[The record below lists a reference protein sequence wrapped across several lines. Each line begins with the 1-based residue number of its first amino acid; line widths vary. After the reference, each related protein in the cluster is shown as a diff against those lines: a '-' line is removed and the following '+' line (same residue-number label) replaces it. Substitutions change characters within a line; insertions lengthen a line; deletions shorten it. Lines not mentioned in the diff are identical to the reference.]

1 MTSMSGDESV
11 TCTLVSLEV
20 DQFSSLQCEV
30 DVEGLTG
37 EQADP
42 HLEQGSVIYQ
52 EAVTHNIDNSTDQGQ
67 DMICNSEDQNKEA
80 AASGRETLYS
90 AACWYEM
97 WANDGGR
104 NCFSNLISASTD
116 IQNRNQTHLQTVR
129 QQFEVSVVGEQQKT
143 GSCST
148 NNDPTVSTTSYCQD
162 KTNSSWRTCD
172 AGDAVTSQCI
182 QQPCFYPS
190 QSSPHSLSPTS
201 TTGE

>member
-11 TCTLVSLEV
+11 TWVSLEV
-20 DQFSSLQCEV
+20 DQFTSLQCEV

-37 EQADP
+37 EQADS

-52 EAVTHNIDNSTDQGQ
+52 EAVTHNIVNSTDQGQ
-67 DMICNSEDQNKEA
+67 DMICNNEDQNKEA
-80 AASGRETLYS
+80 AASARETLYS

-97 WANDGGR
+97 WANDGGQ
-104 NCFSNLISASTD
+104 NCFLNQISASTD
-116 IQNRNQTHLQTVR
+116 IQHRNQTHLQRVR
-129 QQFEVSVVGEQQKT
+129 QQFGVSVVGEQEKT

-172 AGDAVTSQCI
+172 ADDAATSQCI
-182 QQPCFYPS
+182 QPPRFYTS

>member
-11 TCTLVSLEV
+11 TCTLVSLEF
-20 DQFSSLQCEV
+20 DQFRSLQCEV

-42 HLEQGSVIYQ
+42 NLGQGSVIYQ
-52 EAVTHNIDNSTDQGQ
+52 EAVTHNIENSTDQGQ
-67 DMICNSEDQNKEA
+67 DMICNSEDQNKED
-80 AASGRETLYS
+80 AASGHETLYS
-90 AACWYEM
+90 AVCWYEM

-104 NCFSNLISASTD
+104 NCFSNLTSAPTD
-116 IQNRNQTHLQTVR
+116 IQHRNQTHLQTLR
-129 QQFEVSVVGEQQKT
+129 QQFGVGVGGEQQKT

-162 KTNSSWRTCD
+162 NTNSSWRTCD
-172 AGDAVTSQCI
+172 ADDAVTSPCI
-182 QQPCFYPS
+182 QQPRFYPS

>member
-11 TCTLVSLEV
+11 TCTLVKLEV
-20 DQFSSLQCEV
+20 DQFSSLQREV

-37 EQADP
+37 EQEDS
-42 HLEQGSVIYQ
+42 HLEQGSVMYQ
-52 EAVTHNIDNSTDQGQ
+52 EAVTYNIDNSTYQGQ

-80 AASGRETLYS
+80 AVSGRETLYP

-116 IQNRNQTHLQTVR
+116 IQHRNQTHLQTLR
-129 QQFEVSVVGEQQKT
+129 QQFGVGVVGEQQKI
-143 GSCST
+143 GSCPT

-172 AGDAVTSQCI
+172 ADDAVASPCI
-182 QQPCFYPS
+182 QQAHFYPS